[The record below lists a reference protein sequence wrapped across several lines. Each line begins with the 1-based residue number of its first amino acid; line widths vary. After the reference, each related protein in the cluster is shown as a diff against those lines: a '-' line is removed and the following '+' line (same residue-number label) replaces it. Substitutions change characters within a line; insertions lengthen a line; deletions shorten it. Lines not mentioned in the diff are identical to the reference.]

1 MGLTGK
7 KEREQ
12 RGEPID
18 NWRNAK
24 FEKTARVGEEVA
36 VNFRMRDYRA
46 TPKKMNLPARC
57 EKGVEEMTGKV
68 NFRIKEIGQVDKIG
82 DFVSKEGMTYYY
94 VVFEVKGDSN
104 NPKGENVEPAKIGQ
118 RGLDWAPQ
126 LVMIKNG
133 EERCQGGY
141 NNEFARERGIEI
153 KEGGWREEEW
163 LTQTATWYEER
174 GGLTILAIKYID
186 KQGKAKYIKVSNEED
201 D

>member
-7 KEREQ
+7 KERER

-18 NWRNAK
+18 SWKNTK
-24 FEKTARVGEEVA
+24 FEKTVRVGEEVA

-57 EKGVEEMTGKV
+57 ERGVEEITGEV
-68 NFRIKEIGQVDKIG
+68 SFRIKEIGQVDKIG

-94 VVFEVKGDSN
+94 VIFEIKGDIN
-104 NPKGENVEPAKIGQ
+104 NPKGEKVEPAKTGQ

-141 NNEFARERGIEI
+141 NNEFAREREIEI

-174 GGLTILAIKYID
+174 GGLTILAIKYTD